1 MSPVTNAQVLNHI
14 LTLDKNKASLDIPNA
29 MLRMI
34 APIISPA
41 FTNIYNES
49 FNTGIV
55 PDILKISRITP
66 IYKSGTVTNPN
77 NYRPISVLSAFS
89 KILERI
95 VYNQLESYLV
105 KNNIFFEYQF
115 GFRKGHSTEQAIL
128 EITDS
133 LKTAID
139 KKEITCGLFWDFSK
153 AFDTVNFEI
162 LLSKLDKYEVRGI
175 QHDWFK
181 SYLTNRKQYVR
192 IANNDL
198 DMLTM
203 TCGVPQGST
212 LGPLLFLIYLNGM
225 PNCSNKLQFRIFAD
239 DTNVFYSNSSI
250 DEVESVM
257 NIEIEKLFRYCATSK
272 LSINLKKTNF
282 ILITNSNKKV
292 RDIQIKNIEKRDFI
306 KYLGIYID
314 KNLNWDYQ
322 IKHVDNKYPN
332 LSIFKLWADE
342 LG

>member
-49 FNTGIV
+49 LNTGIV

-153 AFDTVNFEI
+153 A
-162 LLSKLDKYEVRGI
+162 
-175 QHDWFK
+175 
-181 SYLTNRKQYVR
+181 
-192 IANNDL
+192 
-198 DMLTM
+198 
-203 TCGVPQGST
+203 
-212 LGPLLFLIYLNGM
+212 
-225 PNCSNKLQFRIFAD
+225 
-239 DTNVFYSNSSI
+239 
-250 DEVESVM
+250 
-257 NIEIEKLFRYCATSK
+257 
-272 LSINLKKTNF
+272 
-282 ILITNSNKKV
+282 
-292 RDIQIKNIEKRDFI
+292 
-306 KYLGIYID
+306 
-314 KNLNWDYQ
+314 
-322 IKHVDNKYPN
+322 
-332 LSIFKLWADE
+332 
-342 LG
+342 